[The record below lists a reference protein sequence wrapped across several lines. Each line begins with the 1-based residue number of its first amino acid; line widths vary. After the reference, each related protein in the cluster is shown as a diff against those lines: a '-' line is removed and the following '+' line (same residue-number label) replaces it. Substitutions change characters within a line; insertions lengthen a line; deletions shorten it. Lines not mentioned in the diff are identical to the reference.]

1 MAERTDNRRL
11 KQVPLPSPRVQHAPT
26 GSVDRF
32 AQFTAHIPQT
42 NTPDAVASALKGS
55 SSSMPGQERKAMFA
69 KKSKI

>member
-11 KQVPLPSPRVQHAPT
+11 KQVPIPSPRVQKAST

-32 AQFTAHIPQT
+32 AQFTAHIPVT
-42 NTPDAVASALKGS
+42 NTPDAVASALKGAS
-55 SSSMPGQERKAMFA
+55 QMPGQERKAMFA